1 MAYQMKPSAGV
12 PEVVVEDAAGRVF
25 EDQGSADPGLWF
37 GVPGREIGAAGAA
50 RLDWPFQDFGS
61 CGLGHLQDGGLSA
74 RVGVA
79 GGLGLGCLGYAP
91 SARVWYELVHGVGDT
106 SQIELRGGEIDLWKW
121 VPIGEVADYAIPRL
135 ARRLTRAYEARQTG
149 TPLYL
154 ERGAPT
160 LR

>member
-79 GGLGLGCLGYAP
+79 GGLGLGDGHAHQRP
-91 SARVWYELVHGVGDT
+91 FRARPVHAAA
-106 SQIELRGGEIDLWKW
+106 S
-121 VPIGEVADYAIPRL
+121 
-135 ARRLTRAYEARQTG
+135 RASPAGQAAASTHC
-149 TPLYL
+149 YL
-154 ERGAPT
+154 SGRHGQHRW
-160 LR
+160 LHR

>member
-74 RVGVA
+74 R
-79 GGLGLGCLGYAP
+79 
-91 SARVWYELVHGVGDT
+91 
-106 SQIELRGGEIDLWKW
+106 
-121 VPIGEVADYAIPRL
+121 
-135 ARRLTRAYEARQTG
+135 ARRTISRRSATMRRTWVDHPYGR
-149 TPLYL
+149 
-154 ERGAPT
+154 PT
-160 LR
+160 DGGP